1 MAGGGDGGSLRVS
14 ERENIR
20 PSANFSNFC
29 LQGNRVSQDTAVGGG
44 GDNDGGRS
52 GGRKETSCWRC
63 GSTEHMSWSP
73 QCPKYDKEDADRR
86 KAKRDAEREA
96 EKKKDE

>member
-1 MAGGGDGGSLRVS
+1 
-14 ERENIR
+14 
-20 PSANFSNFC
+20 
-29 LQGNRVSQDTAVGGG
+29 
-44 GDNDGGRS
+44 
-52 GGRKETSCWRC
+52 
-63 GSTEHMSWSP
+63 MSWSP